1 MNNEITND
9 RMSKLPLPIFSSF
22 IAVLGILCFA
32 LGCADDSKQPTT
44 RSDDA
49 LLRDPFNYKP
59 FANDPDISGGSIS
72 HYDKNAMKKDLKD
85 VFDP

>member
-1 MNNEITND
+1 M
-9 RMSKLPLPIFSSF
+9 RSLPVLSSL
-22 IAVLGILCFA
+22 ALVLGILCLA
-32 LGCADDSKQPTT
+32 LGCADEPSGQPTT

-59 FANDPDISGGSIS
+59 FANDPDISGGSIG
-72 HYDKNAMKKDLKD
+72 HYDKNAMHKDLKD